1 MRSSVLDADVNKLC
15 IRIMKKLKEKTQNDE
30 GISVDGNTIFKEV
43 RAGSTGV
50 DAFNSDNTVLIER
63 VFQELLARGH
73 IVQDSSSGKIKIT
86 AIGKEYPEYTTT

>member
-1 MRSSVLDADVNKLC
+1 MRSSVLDADVNKIC

-43 RAGSTGV
+43 HAGSTGV